1 MPEDA
6 AVLIDGG
13 YMDKGLDG
21 LGRPLV
27 DLQKFSDELCRL
39 SGNYDRFRTY
49 YFHCAPFQSSPP
61 TPVEKLRYSNW
72 MKFYTA
78 IQHHERF
85 EIRLG
90 KLEMR
95 SCPRCGD
102 TRPRQKRVDSQLAID
117 LVHLAAKGRIR
128 KAILVAGDSDHAP
141 AVKMAKEDS
150 ILVSLW
156 HFPNNPKTVAHHE
169 LLQLCDE
176 RKEIT
181 RAIINAS
188 LRPGAPTI

>member
-1 MPEDA
+1 
-6 AVLIDGG
+6 
-13 YMDKGLDG
+13 MDYGLSG
-21 LGRPLV
+21 LGRPAV

-39 SGNYDRFRTY
+39 SGGFDRFRTY
-49 YFHCAPFQSSPP
+49 YFHCAPFQSNPP
-61 TPVEKLRYSNW
+61 TPDERTRYSNW
-72 MKFYTA
+72 SRFHA
-78 IQHHERF
+78 ALQAHERF

-95 SCPRCGD
+95 SCPKCGD

-150 ILVSLW
+150 IIVSLW
-156 HFPNNPKTVAHHE
+156 HFPNNPRTVAHRE

-176 RKEIT
+176 RNEIT
-181 RAIINAS
+181 IDLINRC
-188 LRPGAPTI
+188 LR